1 MTESSGPETEEIRP
15 QATQAAAAYP
25 AARRLDYCWVVLAAG
40 TLAIFGALG
49 LGRFGYTVVL
59 PAMQQGL
66 AMDNTQAGAMASM
79 NLAGYLALSAIGG
92 ALAARFGPR
101 RVITAGL
108 LLAGGGM
115 LCTGM
120 AGSYFSAV
128 FWRVL
133 TGFGS
138 GAANVAVM
146 GMWGAWFPV
155 KRRGLAAGIAVTGSS
170 LALILTGF
178 MVPRILSA
186 GGQGGWR
193 SCWYAYGAA
202 TLVIAIIAFLLIR
215 SHRSNSAPD
224 GEITG
229 ESLST
234 ATPRSPALQWGLVYR
249 SPSVWRLGLV
259 YVAFGFSYIIYMTFF
274 VKHLV
279 AEGGYSREAAGR
291 LFMTMGWAS
300 LLCGFLWGWVSDH
313 IGRRYA
319 LVIVYMIN
327 ATAFALFALWPA
339 PTGFTLSALLFGVTA
354 WSIPAIMAATC
365 GDMLGPRLAPA
376 ALGFITLFFGIGQA
390 VAPSVAGAMA
400 DAYGS
405 FAPAFLLASVV
416 ALGGALGS
424 ALLRPV
430 KRYPEQ

>member
-1 MTESSGPETEEIRP
+1 
-15 QATQAAAAYP
+15 
-25 AARRLDYCWVVLAAG
+25 VVLAAG
-40 TLAIFGALG
+40 TLAIFAALG

-66 AMDNTQAGAMASM
+66 SMDNTRAGAMASM

-120 AGSYFSAV
+120 AGSYLSAV

-170 LALILTGF
+170 LALILTGL
-178 MVPRILSA
+178 MVPGLLSA
-186 GGQGGWR
+186 GGPGGWR

-202 TLVIAIIAFLLIR
+202 TLAIALIAFILIR
-215 SHRSNSAPD
+215 SHPSNGIPSGGIA
-224 GEITG
+224 G
-229 ESLST
+229 LST
-234 ATPRSPALQWGLVYR
+234 RPPLSPSPALQWGLVYR
-249 SPSVWRLGLV
+249 SPAVWRLGLV

-279 AEGGYSREAAGR
+279 AGGGYSREAAGR
-291 LFMTMGWAS
+291 LFMAMGWAS
-300 LLCGFLWGWVSDH
+300 LVCGFLWGWVSDQ
-313 IGRRYA
+313 IGRRHA
-319 LVIVYMIN
+319 LVIVYLIN
-327 ATAFALFALWPA
+327 AAAFALFALWPA
-339 PTGFTLSALLFGVTA
+339 PAGFTLSALLFGVTA
-354 WSIPAIMAATC
+354 WSIPAIMAAAC

-405 FAPAFLLASVV
+405 FTPAFLLASGV
-416 ALGGALGS
+416 ALCGALGS
-424 ALLRPV
+424 ALLKPV
-430 KRYPEQ
+430 KTFQE

>member
-1 MTESSGPETEEIRP
+1 MTESSGQENDAISAKAQSTAQIS
-15 QATQAAAAYP
+15 
-25 AARRLDYCWVVLAAG
+25 AARGLDYCWVVLTAG
-40 TLAIFGALG
+40 TLVVFAALG

-66 AMDNTQAGAMASM
+66 SMDNTQAGAMASM

-108 LLAGGGM
+108 LLAAVGM
-115 LCTGM
+115 LCTGI
-120 AGSYFSAV
+120 AGSYICAV

-146 GMWGAWFPV
+146 GMWGAWFSE

-178 MVPRILSA
+178 LVPRILSA
-186 GGQGGWR
+186 GGPDGWR
-193 SCWYAYGAA
+193 SCWYAYGGA
-202 TLVIAIIAFLLIR
+202 TLAIAIVAFLLIR
-215 SHRSNSAPD
+215 SHPSNGIPVGGMSGASP
-224 GEITG
+224 
-229 ESLST
+229 S
-234 ATPRSPALQWGLVYR
+234 ATPSRSPGLQWGLVYR
-249 SPSVWRLGLV
+249 SPAVWRLGLV

-300 LLCGFLWGWVSDH
+300 LVCGFLWGWVSDQ
-313 IGRRYA
+313 IGRRHA
-319 LVIVYMIN
+319 LVIVYLFH
-327 ATAFALFALWPA
+327 AAAFAIFALWPA
-339 PTGFTLSALLFGVTA
+339 PAGFTLSALLFGVTA

-400 DAYGS
+400 DTYGS
-405 FAPAFLLASVV
+405 FDPAFLLASAV
-416 ALGGALGS
+416 ALGGAIGS

-430 KRYPEQ
+430 KRYQE